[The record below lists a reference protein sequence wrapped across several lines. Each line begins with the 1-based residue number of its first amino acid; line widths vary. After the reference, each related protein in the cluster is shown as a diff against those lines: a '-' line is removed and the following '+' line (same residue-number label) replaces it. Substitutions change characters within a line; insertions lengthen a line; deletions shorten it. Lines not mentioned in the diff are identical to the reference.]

1 MIWILN
7 KLKSSCMY
15 NSDECLECPTFRA
28 SIDFLNTNYEINE
41 NDIIKI
47 FKTINKKKIN
57 KNNQNDEINTFIE
70 LQKQNKNSRI

>member
-1 MIWILN
+1 
-7 KLKSSCMY
+7 MY